1 MKNSLMKKAP
11 RKLFAAQ
18 KASGKPAQNFGLT
31 EQEFENILKKMQNG
45 EEDLFEQVFLSQFED
60 SIRYLMNTYNI
71 NRSTAYDA
79 TMDAL
84 LKFRRR
90 LLANK
95 VAYGNMRFLF
105 TRMASQFFAE
115 SFKHKTVLLDSFE
128 RSLSEE
134 EKLDEDVLDALDNAW
149 GQLCD
154 QCSKLLNRFYYQKVA
169 LNILALQSEQTES
182 ALRKQKQRC
191 LEKLRMYFLKYYQS

>member
-1 MKNSLMKKAP
+1 
-11 RKLFAAQ
+11 
-18 KASGKPAQNFGLT
+18 
-31 EQEFENILKKMQNG
+31 MQDG
-45 EEDLFEQVFLSQFED
+45 EEDLFERVFLAQFED
-60 SIRYLMNTYNI
+60 SVRYLMNTYHI
-71 NRSTAYDA
+71 SRSTAYDA

-95 VAYGNMRFLF
+95 VTYGNMRFLF
-105 TRMASQFFAE
+105 TRMASQFLTD
-115 SFKHKTVLLDSFE
+115 SFKHRAVLMDSFE
-128 RSLSEE
+128 GSLKEE
-134 EKLDEDVLDALDNAW
+134 DKLNDEVLDALDHAW

-154 QCSKLLNRFYYQKVA
+154 QCSKLLNRFYYQKIA

-191 LEKLRMYFLKYYQS
+191 LEKLRMYFLKYYKS

>member
-1 MKNSLMKKAP
+1 MKKAP

-31 EQEFENILKKMQNG
+31 QQEFENVLKKMQDG
-45 EEDLFEQVFLSQFED
+45 KEDLFEQVFLAQFED
-60 SIRYLMNTYNI
+60 SVKYLMNTYNI

-105 TRMASQFFAE
+105 TRMASQFLAD
-115 SFKHKTVLLDSFE
+115 SFKHRTVLMDSFD

-134 EKLDEDVLDALDNAW
+134 EQLDDEVLDALDHAW
-149 GQLCD
+149 NQLCD
-154 QCSKLLNRFYYQKVA
+154 QCSKLLGRFYYQKIA

-191 LEKLRMYFLKYYQS
+191 LEKLRMYFLKYYKS